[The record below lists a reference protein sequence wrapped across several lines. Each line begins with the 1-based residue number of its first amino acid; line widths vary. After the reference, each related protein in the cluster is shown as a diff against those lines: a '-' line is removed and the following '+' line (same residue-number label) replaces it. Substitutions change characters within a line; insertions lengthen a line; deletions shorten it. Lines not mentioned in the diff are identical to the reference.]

1 MFRKSLILATALV
14 SASCSHN
21 VFVVDE
27 FGTPLEDAQI
37 RPLTRSFS
45 HTPIKTGKNG
55 SAFLRQDHPP
65 IESLHVA
72 KAGYLIPDA
81 VNFALPKPITVV
93 LKKAP

>member
-1 MFRKSLILATALV
+1 MLRKLLILATALV

-27 FGTPLEDAQI
+27 SGNPIEDAQI
-37 RPLTRSFS
+37 RPLTRSYS
-45 HTPIKTGKNG
+45 NPPVRTGSKG
-55 SAFLRQDHPP
+55 SAYIRPDLPP

-81 VNFALPKPITVV
+81 VNFGLPKPITVV